1 MLMKGIFT
9 MDLPSRFL
17 IFISNE
23 KMTTRITTRHQLP
36 SGLCSLCQA
45 ASIRD
50 QHLHEHQSLVSNSC
64 TSSGFN

>member
-17 IFISNE
+17 ILISNE
-23 KMTTRITTRHQLP
+23 KMTTPITTRHQLP
-36 SGLCSLCQA
+36 NGLCSLCQA

-50 QHLHEHQSLVSNSC
+50 PHLREHQSLVSNSC
-64 TSSGFN
+64 TSLGFN